1 MNESAMLDKLRLR
14 TSPIRIGDKTLELL
28 TVENIEPFLKDLEEK
43 GEETLA
49 SFPYWVKIWEAAIV
63 LASHLAEQ
71 HLDADKS
78 VIELGA
84 GMGVVGFFLAAC
96 GHPVT
101 LTDYDDDALALL
113 KKNAA
118 ANRLD
123 SVAVKKLDWNCFEA
137 PGQFDIVCGAELVY
151 RQADIAPAMDAVRK
165 CIKPGGTVYLAH
177 DIRRISMIEFLA
189 EAGRHFELAHTGKS
203 IDMGSGKKQ
212 VVIHTMT
219 PKP

>member
-1 MNESAMLDKLRLR
+1 MNELSMLDKLPLS
-14 TSPIRIGDKTLELL
+14 TSPIRIGEKTLELL
-28 TVENIEPFLKDLEEK
+28 TVKDIEPFLKAIEEK
-43 GEETLA
+43 NDATLA

-63 LASHLAEQ
+63 LASYLAEQ
-71 HLDADKS
+71 NLDWDS
-78 VIELGA
+78 TVIELGA
-84 GMGVVGFFLAAC
+84 GMGIVGLFLAAS

-101 LTDYDDDALALL
+101 LTDYDDDALSLL
-113 KKNAA
+113 KKNAV

-123 SVAVKKLDWNCFEA
+123 SAAVKKLDWNDFEA

-151 RQADIAPAMDAVRK
+151 RQADIKPAMDAVRK
-165 CIKPGGTVYLAH
+165 CIKPGGTVYIAH

-189 EAGRHFELAHTGKS
+189 EAGRHFEIAHTGKS